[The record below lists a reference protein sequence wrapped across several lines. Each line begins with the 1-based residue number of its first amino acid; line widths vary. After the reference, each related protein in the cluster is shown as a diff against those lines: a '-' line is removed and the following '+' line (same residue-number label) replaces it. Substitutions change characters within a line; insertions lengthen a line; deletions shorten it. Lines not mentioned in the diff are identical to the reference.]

1 LKPAAEMQAEAGKKA
16 VIAMSGGVDSSV
28 AAWFMKSRGCECI
41 GITLKLFDTGTVS
54 PETPSEICGDNGN
67 SAGWAAAGRNRG
79 CCSLADINDA
89 RAVAFRLGM
98 PHYVLNFSKDFEE
111 QVIRRFVESYER
123 GITPNPCIDCNRYIK
138 FSRLLRRIRE
148 LDFDYI
154 VTGHYARIEKTGN
167 RFLLKKALDA
177 KKDQSYVLYVM
188 TGEQLARTILPLGT
202 VTKDEVREL
211 ALEQG
216 FVNAKKGDSQDICFV
231 PGGDY
236 GRFIEYYRGTA
247 GAGGNVIDQSG
258 RVLGKHR
265 GHIRYT
271 LGQRRGLG
279 LSFPVPMYVSAK
291 SAADN
296 TVTLGPESS
305 LYTRT
310 LSAGCIN
317 LIVCDALTGP
327 LRVTVKTRYLQKE
340 QPATAIQEEE
350 DRLRI
355 NFDSPQRAIT
365 PGQAVVLYDGDVV
378 IGGGTIVDTE

>member
-1 LKPAAEMQAEAGKKA
+1 MKAEAGKKV

-28 AAWFMKSRGCECI
+28 AAWLMKSRGCECI
-41 GITLKLFDTGTVS
+41 GITLKLFDAGTVF
-54 PETPSEICGDNGN
+54 PETPPEICGDNGN
-67 SAGWAAAGRNRG
+67 SAGCAAAGRNRG

-123 GITPNPCIDCNRYIK
+123 GATPNPCIDCNRYIK
-138 FSRLLRRIRE
+138 FDRLLRRIRE

-177 KKDQSYVLYVM
+177 KKDQSYVLYAM

-202 VTKDEVREL
+202 VTKDEVRKL

-236 GRFIEYYRGTA
+236 GRFIERYRGTA
-247 GAGGNVIDQSG
+247 GAGGNIIDQSG
-258 RVLGKHR
+258 KVLGKHR

-291 SAADN
+291 SAVDN

-317 LIVCDALTGP
+317 LIACDTLTGS

-340 QPATAIQEEE
+340 QPATAIQEEK

-378 IGGGTIVDTE
+378 VGGGTIVDTE